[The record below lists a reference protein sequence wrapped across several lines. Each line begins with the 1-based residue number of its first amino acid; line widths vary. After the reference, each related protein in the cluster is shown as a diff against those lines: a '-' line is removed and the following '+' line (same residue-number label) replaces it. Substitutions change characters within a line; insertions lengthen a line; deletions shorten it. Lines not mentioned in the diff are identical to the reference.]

1 MKISIID
8 KKPSCADYSKYFDF
22 DFDVYHL
29 TDDPD
34 VEKVLKAKITL
45 DYAPI
50 VESSDLV
57 ILVGAAPAKFVA
69 KITGIVAKQG
79 HLFDKFIPLTSPNVI
94 DIRPEAEAPFMRA
107 ATSINSIVT
116 GNVVDQE
123 PFEMYYLD
131 SEDKITEYLDSI
143 KDAAFICMD
152 TETTGLKA
160 RKCQLLN
167 ISITTKENSG
177 AFLDADYITEQHCEV
192 LQDMF
197 YSKPVVFHRA
207 KFDMQ
212 ILNYHLDLDVY
223 SDKVYQIH
231 DTQIMHY
238 ILDESKGTHGLKDL
252 ALKYTKF
259 GDYDAELEDFK
270 RSFCKSH
277 GIKIG
282 DFSYGYIPKDILAPY
297 ACKDTA
303 VTFDL
308 FKFFLPKID
317 KHFSNLYYN
326 LMMPA
331 SSALAI
337 IEDTGIPID
346 KTIAETIYHALNK
359 EKQLLQDNINQQV
372 KEYGLTSINL
382 NSPQQVVKLF
392 YTHMGL
398 TPIEKR
404 TDAGNYSV
412 DEEVLTTIA
421 DMGYDIAKDIVEF
434 KKISKLTSTYISK
447 FISRT
452 DSDSRYRVE
461 FNLTTTT
468 SGRLSSSAQQFPRDR
483 KEPKRCISARPGYK
497 IVNIDLTT
505 AEMYCAAALSGD
517 VALQNVFRSKQDF
530 HSTIGKEAYNLT
542 CDVRE
547 VKKLFPQARQGSKAL
562 SFGILYGSGPDK
574 VANTAEISLREAKA
588 LIKWYFDKF
597 PSLKTWLD
605 DNKEDIKRKGYCKS
619 AMGRKRRLKN
629 IRSTSKSVVGHE
641 VRSGINFLVQSVAS
655 DIILYA
661 TIDLIKHIR
670 NNKLPANVIMLVHDS
685 IVAEVKEDHL
695 DEYINYAT
703 KFIQKD
709 RGVFIKDCPITVD
722 VEMGSSYAFE

>member
-22 DFDVYHL
+22 DFDSYHL
-29 TDDPD
+29 TDDPEI
-34 VEKVLKAKITL
+34 EKVLKANITL

-57 ILVGAAPAKFVA
+57 ILVGAEPAKFVA

-79 HLFDKFIPLTSPNVI
+79 HLFDKFIPITSPNVI
-94 DIRPEAEAPFMRA
+94 SIRPEAEAPFMRA
-107 ATSINSIVT
+107 VTSVNSIVT
-116 GNVVDQE
+116 GNVVEQE

-143 KDAAFICMD
+143 KDADFICMD

-160 RKCQLLN
+160 RKCQLIN
-167 ISITTKENSG
+167 VSITTKENTG

-197 YSKPVVFHRA
+197 YNKPIVFHRA

-223 SDKVYQIH
+223 SDKVCQIH

-308 FKFFLPKID
+308 FNFFLPKID

-346 KTIAETIYHALNK
+346 KTIAEAIYHTLNK

-382 NSPQQVVKLF
+382 NSPPQVVKLF

-483 KEPKRCISARPGYK
+483 KEPKKCISARPGYR

-517 VALQNVFRSKQDF
+517 IALQGVFRS
-530 HSTIGKEAYNLT
+530 
-542 CDVRE
+542 
-547 VKKLFPQARQGSKAL
+547 
-562 SFGILYGSGPDK
+562 
-574 VANTAEISLREAKA
+574 
-588 LIKWYFDKF
+588 
-597 PSLKTWLD
+597 
-605 DNKEDIKRKGYCKS
+605 
-619 AMGRKRRLKN
+619 
-629 IRSTSKSVVGHE
+629 
-641 VRSGINFLVQSVAS
+641 
-655 DIILYA
+655 
-661 TIDLIKHIR
+661 
-670 NNKLPANVIMLVHDS
+670 
-685 IVAEVKEDHL
+685 
-695 DEYINYAT
+695 
-703 KFIQKD
+703 
-709 RGVFIKDCPITVD
+709 
-722 VEMGSSYAFE
+722 